1 MYAETMSD
9 FFKMIELHQLVR
21 PYYNVLSGYRC
32 QFFKLYWIE
41 K

>member
-9 FFKMIELHQLVR
+9 FLKMIELVR

-32 QFFKLYWIE
+32 QFFKLY
-41 K
+41 